1 LPDRDLLYALHELI
15 ARDREVEAELLAHL
29 GEVDARRLYLEEGCA
44 SMFAYCTEVLHFS
57 EATAYHR
64 IQAARAARAYPL
76 VLDHLRRGELHLSGV
91 KLLAPH
97 LTPENH
103 AELLEGARHQ
113 SKRAIEAWLAD
124 RAPKPDAAS
133 LVRRLPQR
141 KPTAEAEL
149 APRDS
154 GSSRPVIDAADSGTA
169 ASFVPSEPGTSCDPA
184 ANSGTT
190 APLRAAPVPPGPAN
204 RPTSPAPQP
213 LGQERFRIQFTASR
227 ALCEKLREA
236 QALLRHRVPSGD
248 LAEIVDRALTLLVQD
263 ARRKKFAQTSRPA
276 PRNRSKREER
286 KPSRHIPAEIKRAV
300 AARDRG
306 RCAFVARSGRRCGSR
321 DFVEFHH
328 KEPWAKS
335 KRHPIEGIELHC
347 RAHNHY
353 AALQDYGAAHMER
366 CRGSGHKDAQPRTRT
381 GASPPKTG
389 PDPRLPSAAVGRR
402 DESPR
407 ADPAG

>member
-1 LPDRDLLYALHELI
+1 
-15 ARDREVEAELLAHL
+15 
-29 GEVDARRLYLEEGCA
+29 
-44 SMFAYCTEVLHFS
+44 MFAYCTEVLHFS

-103 AELLEGARHQ
+103 VELLERARHQ

-190 APLRAAPVPPGPAN
+190 APLRAAPVPPAPAN

-335 KRHPIEGIELHC
+335 TRSPGPSPSVTQS
-347 RAHNHY
+347 RASSCT
-353 AALQDYGAAHMER
+353 AGPTTTTRR
-366 CRGSGHKDAQPRTRT
+366 CRTTERRTWSAAGEAVTRTRSHELAP
-381 GASPPKTG
+381 GRVRRRLAPIRDCRVPPLAVATRAREQI
-389 PDPRLPSAAVGRR
+389 RLA
-402 DESPR
+402 ESPLQKFTR
-407 ADPAG
+407 PVI